1 MTTQSSEPDVTSA
14 QAAEPI
20 DGTSLL
26 VDALRL
32 NGVRT
37 IYGVVGIPV
46 TDVARAAQRSGIRYV
61 GFRHEQA
68 AGHAAAAAGFLT
80 QRPGICLTVSA
91 PGFLNGLVALA
102 NATTNCFPMIQ
113 ISGSSDRGTVDLQQG
128 DYEELDQLA
137 VAKQLAKAAYRVER
151 PEDIGI
157 GVARAIRTAL
167 SGRPGGVYLDLP
179 ADVLSGSI
187 DPQEG
192 RRSLIEVVDP
202 APQQLVSQD
211 AVDRALHLL
220 NSAARPLI
228 VIGKGAAYSRAENEI
243 RRFVELT
250 GIPFLP
256 MSMAK
261 GVLPDSHPQSV
272 AAARSLAL
280 GSADVVML
288 IGARLNWLL
297 GHGRSP
303 QWSPDCRF
311 IQVDISAQEID
322 SNRRVD
328 APLVGDIRSVM
339 TQLLAGLPPEPV
351 LAALPPDERGP
362 DRTWLDQLEARK
374 ARNVRKMAARL
385 ETDGVPMSFS
395 SALRTL
401 RDVLAEHPGTYVVN
415 EGANT
420 LDFARDILPMSE
432 PRHRLDPGTWG
443 TMGVGLGY
451 AIAAAV
457 ESGKPVVAIEGDSA
471 FGFSGMELETI
482 CRYSLP
488 VVTVVFN
495 NGGIY
500 KGDEASQVP
509 SDPSP
514 TALSTS
520 ARYEQLM
527 TAFGGDGY
535 YAADTDAL
543 QCALHRAL
551 GNGKPAVINCE
562 IDPSAGSES
571 GHLTNLNPHAG

>member
-1 MTTQSSEPDVTSA
+1 MTTQSTEHIGTSA
-14 QAAEPI
+14 QVAELI

-32 NGVRT
+32 NGVHT

-46 TDVARAAQRSGIRYV
+46 TDVARVAQRNGIRYV

-80 QRPGICLTVSA
+80 QRPGICLTTSA

-137 VAKQLAKAAYRVER
+137 VAKQLAKAAYRVDR

-179 ADVLSGSI
+179 ADVLSACI
-187 DPQEG
+187 DPQAG

-202 APQQLVSQD
+202 APQQLVSET
-211 AVDRALHLL
+211 AVDRALELL
-220 NSAARPLI
+220 HSAKRPLI
-228 VIGKGAAYSRAENEI
+228 VIGKGAAYARAEEEV
-243 RRFVELT
+243 RKFVELT

-272 AAARSLAL
+272 AASRSLAL
-280 GSADVVML
+280 GTADVVML

-297 GHGRSP
+297 GHGQP
-303 QWSPDCRF
+303 TQWSPDCRF
-311 IQVDISAQEID
+311 IQVDISAQELD
-322 SNRRVD
+322 SNRRID
-328 APLVGDIRSVM
+328 APLIGDIRSVV
-339 TQLLAGLPPEPV
+339 TQL
-351 LAALPPDERGP
+351 LAALPPESLLAALPSDGRGL
-362 DRTWLDQLEARK
+362 DKSWLDQLEARK
-374 ARNVRKMAARL
+374 AHNASKMAARL
-385 ETDGVPMSFS
+385 DADSVPMSFS
-395 SALRTL
+395 SALGCV

-457 ESGKPVVAIEGDSA
+457 ESGKPVVSVEGDSA

-482 CRYSLP
+482 CRYNLP
-488 VVTVVFN
+488 VVIVVFN
-495 NGGIY
+495 NGGVY
-500 KGDEASQVP
+500 KGDEASQAP
-509 SDPSP
+509 FDPSP
-514 TALSTS
+514 TALSKS

-527 TAFGGDGY
+527 TAFGGDGF
-535 YAADTDAL
+535 YATDTDGL
-543 QCALHRAL
+543 RRALHEAL
-551 GNGKPAVINCE
+551 NTGNPAVVNCV
-562 IDPSAGSES
+562 IDPAAGTES
-571 GHLTNLNPHAG
+571 GHLQNLNPHAG